1 MSRQSEISCACGETA
16 WTIKD
21 NRNGRHLMCYCADCQ
36 SFPRHL
42 GQEDRHLDK
51 DGTRIFQ
58 THPGNVEFTKGA
70 ENLALLRLSPKG
82 TFRWYAKCCNTPIA
96 NTMSST
102 HLPFAGMVLPK
113 DHPDFGRVQTRFFT
127 KYTDEKVK
135 DESVLPAMLS
145 MLARAAVIRITG
157 GERKA
162 PFFTPDDQPVA
173 KPTVLTLEERN
184 AARAKTN

>member
-1 MSRQSEISCACGETA
+1 MAFSGHHAR
-16 WTIKD
+16 K
-21 NRNGRHLMCYCADCQ
+21 R
-36 SFPRHL
+36 F
-42 GQEDRHLDK
+42 GQHWL
-51 DGTRIFQ
+51 
-58 THPGNVEFTKGA
+58 
-70 ENLALLRLSPKG
+70 
-82 TFRWYAKCCNTPIA
+82 
-96 NTMSST
+96 
-102 HLPFAGMVLPK
+102 
-113 DHPDFGRVQTRFFT
+113 
-127 KYTDEKVK
+127 K